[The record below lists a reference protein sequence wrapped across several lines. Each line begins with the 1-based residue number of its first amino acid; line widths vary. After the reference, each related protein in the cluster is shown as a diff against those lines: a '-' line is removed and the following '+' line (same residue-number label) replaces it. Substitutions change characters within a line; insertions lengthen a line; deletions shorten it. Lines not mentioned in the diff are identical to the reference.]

1 MAMVEAPSF
10 GWFTG
15 KDGRLIASCR
25 GVHPRKNDEV
35 DDINRL
41 TVGKEQLPVITTPVE
56 VGNLLQCA
64 DTINKEKLNC
74 AEYECTH
81 LSSKDTARTTP
92 IETSDSQNR
101 KENASTTFIADLPNS
116 FESALQLKDEPTTNR
131 GLDLTNRPIYPNI
144 PYSPYSSPRTVRR
157 KSPLKESRRVSIDK
171 CGSYQQLNQ
180 YKLIDCIGQGSFGL
194 VKLAYNEED
203 DKHYAMK
210 ILSKKK
216 LLRKAGCFGRLGP
229 NRKGNN
235 PLDKIYREIAVLK
248 KLDHPNV
255 VKLIEVLDD
264 PDEDH
269 LYLVFELLE
278 RGEVMQIP
286 TDEPLSE
293 KQAWHY
299 FRDVVLG
306 LEYLHY
312 QKIIHRDIKPSNLLL
327 GDDGHVQIA
336 DLGVCNEFD
345 GSDARLNSTAGTPA
359 FTAPEAL
366 DPNAKYFSGKAL
378 DLWSLGCTLYAFVFG
393 KLPFYNESVLT
404 LYNMIKTK
412 PVVFPASPII
422 SNSLKDLLLRML
434 DKDPTNRITLPE
446 IKKHNWVTRN
456 GAAPLPSEEENCVL
470 VEVSDEEVLQVVKS
484 IPKLDTL
491 ILIKTMLRKH
501 SFQNPF
507 NQQENSSRKL
517 EESGRSLSAPTAGSY
532 SSINHRMCASES
544 SLPSVKEGIAQE
556 SANQKS

>member
-1 MAMVEAPSF
+1 MAMVEAAPSF

-15 KDGRLIASCR
+15 EDGRLTASCR
-25 GVHPRKNDEV
+25 GISVHTAQSNEKEDV
-35 DDINRL
+35 DRL
-41 TVGKEQLPVITTPVE
+41 KAGKEQLPIITTSTE
-56 VGNLLQCA
+56 T
-64 DTINKEKLNC
+64 DES
-74 AEYECTH
+74 ECTDEG
-81 LSSKDTARTTP
+81 KRNDR
-92 IETSDSQNR
+92 R
-101 KENASTTFIADLPNS
+101 KCDKQDEQLASTRNENGSASLNADFPN
-116 FESALQLKDEPTTNR
+116 FGSALQLRENVEINITSVAA
-131 GLDLTNRPIYPNI
+131 NRPIYPNI

-157 KSPLKESRRVSIDK
+157 KSPLKECRRVSIDE

-180 YKLIDCIGQGSFGL
+180 YKLIDSIGQGSFGL

-216 LLRKAGCFGRLGP
+216 LLRKAGCFGRIAP

-235 PLDKIYREIAVLK
+235 PLDKVYREIAVLK
-248 KLDHPNV
+248 KLDHSNV

-293 KQAWHY
+293 NQAWHY

-312 QKIIHRDIKPSNLLL
+312 QKIIHRDIKPANLLL
-327 GDDGHVQIA
+327 GDDDHVQIA

-393 KLPFYNESVLT
+393 KLPFYDESVLT
-404 LYNMIKTK
+404 LYNMIKTEPVKFPCQPEISK
-412 PVVFPASPII
+412 P
-422 SNSLKDLLLRML
+422 LQDLLVRLL
-434 DKDPTNRITLPE
+434 EKDPSSRITLAD
-446 IKKHNWVTRN
+446 IKVHDWVTRN
-456 GAAPLPSEEENCVL
+456 GTAPLPSEEENCQL
-470 VEVSDEEVLQVVKS
+470 VEVSEEEVQQVVKS

-507 NQQENSSRKL
+507 NHHESSTRKL
-517 EESGRSLSAPTAGSY
+517 EETGRSLSAPMAHS
-532 SSINHRMCASES
+532 NHSTSNRMYASES
-544 SLPSVKEGIAQE
+544 SLPSVKEVIPQE
-556 SANQKS
+556 AINQK

>member
-1 MAMVEAPSF
+1 
-10 GWFTG
+10 
-15 KDGRLIASCR
+15 
-25 GVHPRKNDEV
+25 
-35 DDINRL
+35 
-41 TVGKEQLPVITTPVE
+41 
-56 VGNLLQCA
+56 
-64 DTINKEKLNC
+64 
-74 AEYECTH
+74 
-81 LSSKDTARTTP
+81 
-92 IETSDSQNR
+92 
-101 KENASTTFIADLPNS
+101 
-116 FESALQLKDEPTTNR
+116 
-131 GLDLTNRPIYPNI
+131 
-144 PYSPYSSPRTVRR
+144 
-157 KSPLKESRRVSIDK
+157 
-171 CGSYQQLNQ
+171 
-180 YKLIDCIGQGSFGL
+180 
-194 VKLAYNEED
+194 
-203 DKHYAMK
+203 MK

-229 NRKGNN
+229 NRKGNH
-235 PLDKIYREIAVLK
+235 PLDKVYREIAVLK

-286 TDEPLSE
+286 TDEPLAE
-293 KQAWHY
+293 EQAWHY

-393 KLPFYNESVLT
+393 KLPFYDESVLT
-404 LYNMIKTK
+404 LYNMIKTE
-412 PVVFPASPII
+412 PVVFPDSPTI
-422 SNSLKDLLLRML
+422 SSSLKDLILRIL
-434 DKDPTNRITLPE
+434 DKDPSSRITLPE
-446 IKKHNWVTRN
+446 IKVHDWVTQN
-456 GAAPLPSEEENCVL
+456 GLAPLPSEEENCVL
-470 VEVSDEEVLQVVKS
+470 VEVSEEEVMQVVKS

-507 NQQENSSRKL
+507 NHHESSSRKL
-517 EESGRSLSAPTAGSY
+517 EESGRSLSAPTASSY
-532 SSINHRMCASES
+532 NSINNRKCASES
-544 SLPSVKEGIAQE
+544 SLPSVKEVIQQE
-556 SANQKS
+556 TSNQKS

>member
-1 MAMVEAPSF
+1 MAMVEAAPSF

-15 KDGRLIASCR
+15 EDGRLTASCR
-25 GVHPRKNDEV
+25 GIAVHTTQNNEV
-35 DDINRL
+35 EDVNRL
-41 TVGKEQLPVITTPVE
+41 KAGKEQLPIITTSTE
-56 VGNLLQCA
+56 T
-64 DTINKEKLNC
+64 DDS
-74 AEYECTH
+74 ECTGEKR
-81 LSSKDTARTTP
+81 KDR
-92 IETSDSQNR
+92 R
-101 KENASTTFIADLPNS
+101 KCDKQDELPPPSTHNENGSASAASANADLPNFS
-116 FESALQLKDEPTTNR
+116 SALQLRENVEINITSVA
-131 GLDLTNRPIYPNI
+131 TNRPIYPNI
-144 PYSPYSSPRTVRR
+144 PYSPYSSPRTARR
-157 KSPLKESRRVSIDK
+157 KSPLKECRRVSIDE

-180 YKLIDCIGQGSFGL
+180 YKLIDSIGQGSFGL

-216 LLRKAGCFGRLGP
+216 LLRKAGCFGRIAP
-229 NRKGNN
+229 NRKGTN
-235 PLDKIYREIAVLK
+235 PLDKVYREIAVLK

-286 TDEPLSE
+286 TAEPLSE
-293 KQAWHY
+293 DQAWHY

-327 GDDGHVQIA
+327 GDDDHVQIA

-393 KLPFYNESVLT
+393 KLPFYDESVLT
-404 LYNMIKTK
+404 LYNMIKTE
-412 PVVFPASPII
+412 PVQFPSQPKI
-422 SNSLKDLLLRML
+422 SEPLHDLLVRLL
-434 DKDPTNRITLPE
+434 EKDPSSRITLPE
-446 IKKHNWVTRN
+446 IKVHDWVTRN
-456 GAAPLPSEEENCVL
+456 GTAPLPSEEENCQL
-470 VEVSDEEVLQVVKS
+470 VEVSEEEVQQVVKS

-507 NQQENSSRKL
+507 NHHESSTRKL
-517 EESGRSLSAPTAGSY
+517 EESGRSFSAPMA
-532 SSINHRMCASES
+532 SSCHSTSNRMYASES
-544 SLPSVKEGIAQE
+544 SLPSVKEVIPQE
-556 SANQKS
+556 AINQK